1 MKEVDEKNK
10 DNEIDMLATDADVP
24 IEDLIKL
31 YYPDQ
36 YKVSK
41 IIEASLSFAQIV
53 GTSIFPVLRT
63 RLYYPD
69 I

>member
-1 MKEVDEKNK
+1 MKEVDEKNN

-36 YKVSK
+36 YKASK
-41 IIEASLSFAQIV
+41 IINIPMSYCQNY
-53 GTSIFPVLRT
+53 R
-63 RLYYPD
+63 
-69 I
+69 

>member
-41 IIEASLSFAQIV
+41 IIEAPASFAQIHFNLA
-53 GTSIFPVLRT
+53 GAEDPV
-63 RLYYPD
+63 